1 MDAGSTVED
10 AMGYKEGEYNFD
22 LVNDADALELKVG
35 TKKLKAVSIST
46 SDEQDVY
53 AFGDKL
59 TDGTYPYVLTYT
71 KTTDENEK
79 FVLTFNVPV
88 SNFNRVELTYSVKLV
103 SAVTKTGT
111 YGQYDRDGSQGFDGW
126 YTNNY
131 AVLKPLM
138 EVRMTFMS
146 GFYYQDKL
154 CCNDPG
160 LFTYIYAARR
170 LHQNLQT
177 HKTE

>member
-1 MDAGSTVED
+1 
-10 AMGYKEGEYNFD
+10 MGYKEGEYNFD

-131 AVLKPLM
+131 AVFIIKINSVVTIPAFSRIYM
-138 EVRMTFMS
+138 Q
-146 GFYYQDKL
+146 QD
-154 CCNDPG
+154 D
-160 LFTYIYAARR
+160 YIKIYRHIKQSDKDTAHRAGR
-170 LHQNLQT
+170 Q
-177 HKTE
+177 